1 LVLICTRA
9 VSGASS
15 VATTPFGIR
24 RFACDGVVSQSR
36 FVRASVYSVSR
47 VRHVQP
53 FSATTASLS
62 SKRTP
67 SIRSTRPAD
76 SVISPSNSFGAEA
89 RSPNMI
95 RRETAFTA
103 AGPSVL

>member
-1 LVLICTRA
+1 
-9 VSGASS
+9 
-15 VATTPFGIR
+15 
-24 RFACDGVVSQSR
+24 
-36 FVRASVYSVSR
+36 

-95 RRETAFTA
+95 RRETALDVLHLRRAGRASPLRFQNAAVYTA
-103 AGPSVL
+103 SPNS